1 MRENLLSCSIIPLY
15 CFSWTLEL
23 LPQLFLINSHNV
35 CMIDNV
41 WGEGEVKKN
50 QRRMKSFVKASK
62 ALKID
67 TRVFCPEERER
78 KREKETE
85 RGSRQHTSKLA
96 E

>member
-1 MRENLLSCSIIPLY
+1 MRENLLSCSIIRLY

-50 QRRMKSFVKASK
+50 RRRMKSFVKASK

-67 TRVFCPEERER
+67 IRVFCPEERER
-78 KREKETE
+78 KREKGAAGNT
-85 RGSRQHTSKLA
+85 RLN
-96 E
+96 